1 MLLILFVNFF
11 CRMAPEVILAMDE
24 GVYDGKVSTCYML
37 GMGKNRENHDNLAS
51 SNRIVI
57 IFLVFNNRKSQ

>member
-1 MLLILFVNFF
+1 
-11 CRMAPEVILAMDE
+11 MAPEVILAMDE